1 MYTSALYA
9 WAFWPLFTAWSLLE
23 LSRRIRLTPA
33 ATAKKKDG
41 GSRFVLMTALIGGG
55 CLAFLCAFR
64 VRFATIWIG
73 RPEVFWIGIAA
84 ILAGI
89 ALRTYAIHALGRFF
103 TFEVAVARDHA
114 VVTNGPY
121 ALVRH
126 PSYTGAL
133 LTIAGIG
140 LCLTN
145 WASLVLIVPI
155 AFAGYVH
162 RMSIEE
168 QALVSELG
176 QPYADYMTKTKR
188 LVPHV
193 Y

>member
-1 MYTSALYA
+1 
-9 WAFWPLFTAWSLLE
+9 
-23 LSRRIRLTPA
+23 
-33 ATAKKKDG
+33 
-41 GSRFVLMTALIGGG
+41 
-55 CLAFLCAFR
+55 
-64 VRFATIWIG
+64 
-73 RPEVFWIGIAA
+73 
-84 ILAGI
+84 
-89 ALRTYAIHALGRFF
+89 
-103 TFEVAVARDHA
+103 
-114 VVTNGPY
+114 
-121 ALVRH
+121 
-126 PSYTGAL
+126 
-133 LTIAGIG
+133 
-140 LCLTN
+140 LTN